1 MSKRR
6 KIRRYLRTVSKK
18 DVVVFA
24 GWLLVLVLY
33 ATFVYGY
40 FFLDKQFIADL
51 NRYGEADIELILFTI
66 VMAWLTYKT
75 YYYLTTKR

>member
-24 GWLLVLVLY
+24 GWLS
-33 ATFVYGY
+33 
-40 FFLDKQFIADL
+40 
-51 NRYGEADIELILFTI
+51 ES
-66 VMAWLTYKT
+66 
-75 YYYLTTKR
+75 